1 MEIIRNCQNY
11 ANFEKEKCLLAC
23 AAIYGIEHQ
32 EQSFTLSRRHVGFQQ
47 SVSAFPQTT
56 TKG

>member
-1 MEIIRNCQNY
+1 MEVIGNCQNY
-11 ANFEKEKCLLAC
+11 ANFEKEKCLLAY
-23 AAIYGIEHQ
+23 AAIYGIEHH
-32 EQSFTLSRRHVGFQQ
+32 EQSFILSRRHVGFQH